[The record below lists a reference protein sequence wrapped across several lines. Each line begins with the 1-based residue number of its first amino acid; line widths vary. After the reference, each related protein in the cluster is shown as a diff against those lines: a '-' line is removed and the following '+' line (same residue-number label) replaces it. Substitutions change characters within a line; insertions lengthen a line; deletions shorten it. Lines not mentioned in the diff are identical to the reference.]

1 MLGSADPTHHPER
14 SGMRS
19 LMLIGVLAWSLAG
32 PVMAAT
38 PSVDIDLTRSA
49 TAWDYA
55 DGTIVLPAPEGYC
68 FPEQLSVHYQA
79 DSLLVF
85 SLSQWAAKKN
95 RLHLAIAIDCDELAA
110 LRNNLA
116 RGFRRYIVYSADTT
130 RDHASQ
136 PRVIVEQRA
145 DYAERIAQAGA
156 RITFTTAAAGVQTY
170 TEGVPDETRSTVT
183 ALEGYALGNDPYA
196 AYTAIVQS
204 VVSGER
210 QRNVAGVYATTL
222 VNGIP
227 ITIEFYGPSDGS
239 ALVQLEEQARAT
251 VAALMAANPDS
262 EASRFAN
269 VNWYRVASGSLFGAA
284 MGGVLHMLHRLSRG
298 RRKQRF

>member
-1 MLGSADPTHHPER
+1 
-14 SGMRS
+14 MRS
-19 LMLIGVLAWSLAG
+19 LMLSGALALGLAG
-32 PVMAAT
+32 SALASTPV
-38 PSVDIDLTRSA
+38 VDIDLTRSA

-85 SLSQWAAKKN
+85 SLSQWAVKKN
-95 RLHLAIAIDCDELAA
+95 RLHLAIAIDCEELAA

-116 RGFRRYIVYSADTT
+116 SGFRRYIVYSADAT
-130 RDHASQ
+130 REHA
-136 PRVIVEQRA
+136 PRVIVEERA
-145 DYAERIAQAGA
+145 DYAEHLSQAGA
-156 RITFTTAAAGVQTY
+156 RIPFTTAAAGVQTY
-170 TEGVPDETRSTVT
+170 TEGVPDEAQSSVT
-183 ALEGYALGNDPYA
+183 ALEGYALGNDLYA

-204 VVSGER
+204 VVRGER
-210 QRNVAGVYATTL
+210 EHNVAGVYAATL

-227 ITIEFYGPSDGS
+227 ITIEFYGPADGS
-239 ALVQLEEQARAT
+239 ALGQLEEQARAT
-251 VAALMAANPDS
+251 VAALMEANPDS

-284 MGGVLHMLHRLSRG
+284 MGGVIHMLHRLSRG
-298 RRKQRF
+298 RRRQKV

>member
-1 MLGSADPTHHPER
+1 
-14 SGMRS
+14 MRS
-19 LMLIGVLAWSLAG
+19 LMLSGVLALGLAG
-32 PVMAAT
+32 PVMAST

-95 RLHLAIAIDCDELAA
+95 RLHLAIAIDCEELAA

-130 RDHASQ
+130 REHA
-136 PRVIVEQRA
+136 PLVIVEERA
-145 DYAERIAQAGA
+145 DYAELVSQAGV

-170 TEGVPDETRSTVT
+170 TEGVPDEAKSSMT
-183 ALEGYALGNDPYA
+183 ALEGYALGNDLFA

-210 QRNVAGVYATTL
+210 QRNVAGVYAATL

-239 ALVQLEEQARAT
+239 ALGQLEEQARAT
-251 VAALMAANPDS
+251 VAARMEANPDS

-284 MGGVLHMLHRLSRG
+284 IGGVIHMLHRLSRG
-298 RRKQRF
+298 RRREKV

>member
-1 MLGSADPTHHPER
+1 
-14 SGMRS
+14 MRS
-19 LMLIGVLAWSLAG
+19 LMLCGALALGLAG
-32 PVMAAT
+32 PVMAST
-38 PSVDIDLTRSA
+38 PSVDIDLTQSA
-49 TAWDYA
+49 TTWDYA
-55 DGTIVLPAPEGYC
+55 GGTIVLPAPEGYC

-85 SLSQWAAKKN
+85 SLSQWAATKG

-116 RGFRRYIVYSADTT
+116 RGFRRYIVYSADAT
-130 RDHASQ
+130 REHA
-136 PRVIVEQRA
+136 PRVIVEERA
-145 DYAERIAQAGA
+145 DYAEQLSLAGA

-170 TEGVPDETRSTVT
+170 TEGVPDESKSNVT
-183 ALEGYALGNDPYA
+183 ALEGYALGNDAYA

-210 QRNVAGVYATTL
+210 QRNVAGVYAATL
-222 VNGIP
+222 VDGIP
-227 ITIEFYGPSDGS
+227 VTIEFYGSDDGS
-239 ALVQLEEQARAT
+239 ALGPLEAQARAT
-251 VAALMAANPDS
+251 MAALMTANPDS

-284 MGGVLHMLHRLSRG
+284 MGGVLHMLHRITRG
-298 RRKQRF
+298 RRKQQV

>member
-1 MLGSADPTHHPER
+1 
-14 SGMRS
+14 MRS
-19 LMLIGVLAWSLAG
+19 LMLSGVLAWGLAG

-38 PSVDIDLTRSA
+38 PAVEIDLTRSA
-49 TAWDYA
+49 TTWDYA

-68 FPEQLSVHYQA
+68 FPEQRSVHYQA

-85 SLSQWAAKKN
+85 SLSQWAVKKN

-116 RGFRRYIVYSADTT
+116 RGFKRYIVYSADAT
-130 RDHASQ
+130 REHTPQ
-136 PRVIVEQRA
+136 PRVIVVDRA
-145 DYAERIAQAGA
+145 DYAEQVSQAGA

-170 TEGVPDETRSTVT
+170 TEGVPDEARSSVT
-183 ALEGYALGNDPYA
+183 ALEGYALGNDAHA

-204 VVSGER
+204 VVANDR
-210 QRNVAGVYATTL
+210 QRNVAGVYAATL

-227 ITIEFYGPSDGS
+227 ITIEFYGPADGS
-239 ALVQLEEQARAT
+239 ALGRLEEQARAT

-262 EASRFAN
+262 EVSRFAN
-269 VNWYRVASGSLFGAA
+269 VNWYRVASGSLLGAA
-284 MGGVLHMLHRLSRG
+284 LGGVLHMLHRLSRG
-298 RRKQRF
+298 RRRQKF